1 MRIDLRLERFEFSI
15 ARENAGFENASLR
28 GAGFLYRQNY
38 VVRSDRQHVKHKPR
52 TKQKGRVRR
61 KFLIQSL
68 KGVELRQKI
77 GKQPRRLHPQ
87 ETDNGC
93 RDDVGDK

>member
-1 MRIDLRLERFEFSI
+1 MWIDLRLERLQFGVS
-15 ARENAGFENASLR
+15 RKNAGLQHASLR
-28 GAGFLYRQNY
+28 GAGFLHRQNY

-52 TKQKGRVRR
+52 TKQKRRVRR
-61 KFLIQSL
+61 KFLIKSL

-77 GKQPRRLHPQ
+77 SKPPCRLPPN